1 MKNIKEMLDA
11 VVKPIKLGGSSL
23 FSNFLTEESDYEG
36 SKILTEEDDP
46 FAAGG
51 ADAGG
56 GDAGGADAGGGADP
70 FAAGGGAGGDA
81 GADPFGNNMGG
92 GADAGGAAG
101 GDGNADSNAEGDD
114 DEDKDSDE
122 NPALTDGSHDPD
134 PEFNQGQTDP
144 NDVTLSKDASINN
157 KFNITDIMKTVATVI
172 QTLSEDQLVEIEK
185 VKNDVELIFN
195 GFLLNDE
202 DLDFENVTNAIFLIE
217 KIAEKL
223 DIKTKNYLI
232 RKMKEPLI
240 KKRDS
245 IKQDIA
251 TKKGELNNARDILT
265 KLDTKV

>member
-11 VVKPIKLGGSSL
+11 VVEPITLGGNSG
-23 FSNFLTEESDYEG
+23 FSNFLTEESDFEET
-36 SKILTEEDDP
+36 KIITEEDDP
-46 FAAGG
+46 FAGG
-51 ADAGG
+51 GDVGGGDAGG
-56 GDAGGADAGGGADP
+56 GDAGGDPFGGGGDAGNDVGGGDP
-70 FAAGGGAGGDA
+70 FGSDMDGGGAGGNAGGEGGA
-81 GADPFGNNMGG
+81 GAEG
-92 GADAGGAAG
+92 GAEGG
-101 GDGNADSNAEGDD
+101 D
-114 DEDKDSDE
+114 DEDKDPDE
-122 NPALTDGSHDPD
+122 NPALTDGSHEPD
-134 PEFNQGQTDP
+134 PEFNQGETDP

-195 GFLLNDE
+195 GFLLNEE
-202 DLDFENVTNAIFLIE
+202 DLDFDNVENAIFLIE

-223 DIKTKNYLI
+223 EIKTKSYLI

-240 KKRDS
+240 KKRDG

-251 TKKGELNNARDILT
+251 TKKGELNTTRDILT

>member
-1 MKNIKEMLDA
+1 
-11 VVKPIKLGGSSL
+11 
-23 FSNFLTEESDYEG
+23 
-36 SKILTEEDDP
+36 
-46 FAAGG
+46 
-51 ADAGG
+51 
-56 GDAGGADAGGGADP
+56 
-70 FAAGGGAGGDA
+70 
-81 GADPFGNNMGG
+81 
-92 GADAGGAAG
+92 
-101 GDGNADSNAEGDD
+101 
-114 DEDKDSDE
+114 
-122 NPALTDGSHDPD
+122 
-134 PEFNQGQTDP
+134 
-144 NDVTLSKDASINN
+144 
-157 KFNITDIMKTVATVI
+157 MKTVATVI